1 MKRRFTE
8 MNPSRPGNDTFPS
21 HSFDLLD
28 EAAIRQRTDRVGKQ
42 VGEAVS
48 SLLAE
53 VILSIV
59 MSRSQMV
66 VPPSSN
72 AHSQASPIPPSRPD
86 SILTAGEVAQILRL
100 SKAKAYRL
108 MQTGEIRSIQFDRT
122 TRVRRQDLDEFI
134 KTHTR

>member
-1 MKRRFTE
+1 
-8 MNPSRPGNDTFPS
+8 MNSTRQRNDTFPYPS
-21 HSFDLLD
+21 IDFD

-53 VILSIV
+53 ILLSIV
-59 MSRSQMV
+59 LTWPEIAFQ
-66 VPPSSN
+66 PSPN
-72 AHSQASPIPPSRPD
+72 ARHSPTATIAPGRPD
-86 SILTAGEVAQILRL
+86 SILKAREVAQILGI

-134 KTHTR
+134 KTHTK

>member
-1 MKRRFTE
+1 
-8 MNPSRPGNDTFPS
+8 MNPSRPGNDAFPN
-21 HSFDLLD
+21 HSFVPFD

-53 VILSIV
+53 IILSIV

-66 VPPSSN
+66 FQPSSN
-72 AHSQASPIPPSRPD
+72 ARSQTVPIPPSRPD

-134 KTHTR
+134 KTHMK